1 MAELILKDISKVF
14 DGTVEALNRIN
25 LTIGDGEFLVLLGP
39 SGCGKSTLL
48 RLIAGL
54 EQPDCGDIILG
65 GKSLLGIHPKNR
77 NVAMVFQEYALYPH
91 MTVRQNLSFPLKMKK
106 LGNNEIEA
114 AVERTAILI
123 GLNDL
128 LHRHPK
134 QLSGGQRQRV
144 ALGRAIIREPSVFLF
159 DEPLSN
165 LDFNLR
171 INLRGEIAE
180 LHRRT
185 DITTVYVTHDQQ
197 EALALGTRIGI
208 LKEGRL
214 VQCDRPSEI
223 YNRPA
228 DSFVAQFVGMP
239 KINMIDG
246 LLKGGEY
253 LTLKSDQAHPCRLIH
268 PIRRSENMDRECRI
282 GIRAHYFRIIDD
294 VKESTTG
301 LRFKMKLKRAENQ
314 GESYLGEFVLD
325 KKLILVRLPHGRKIN
340 IDNYYLFEVSPD
352 DILLFGIESG
362 KRIYP

>member
-1 MAELILKDISKVF
+1 MAELILKDLSKVF
-14 DGTVEALNRIN
+14 DGTVAALNRIN

-54 EQPDCGDIILG
+54 EQPDSGDILLD
-65 GKSLLGIHPKNR
+65 GKSLLRMHPKNR

-91 MTVRQNLSFPLKMKK
+91 MTVRENLSFPLKMKR
-106 LGNNEIEA
+106 LGANEIET
-114 AVERTAILI
+114 AVERTSLLT
-123 GLNDL
+123 GLHDL
-128 LHRHPK
+128 LHRRPK

-185 DITTVYVTHDQQ
+185 GITTVYVTHDQQ

-214 VQCDRPSEI
+214 VQCDCPADI

-228 DSFVAQFVGMP
+228 DSFVAQFVGTP

-246 LLKGGEY
+246 LLKAGKY
-253 LTLKSDQAHPCRLIH
+253 LSLKSEQAHPCRLIH
-268 PIRRSENMDRECRI
+268 PIPGSEIMDRECRI
-282 GIRAHYFRIIDD
+282 GIRAHYFKMIDAG
-294 VKESTTG
+294 KGPPAG
-301 LRFKMKLKRAENQ
+301 LRFRMRLKRVENQ
-314 GESYLGEFVLD
+314 GESYLGEFMLD
-325 KKLILVRLPHGRKIN
+325 EKLILVRLPHGHRID
-340 IDNYYLFEVSPD
+340 IDNDYLFEISPD
-352 DILLFGIESG
+352 DILLFDTENG